1 MVITSKTVADKVAAY
16 LRHDV
21 TLAELV
27 DWAENALMVGK
38 VDERNISVISAAL
51 ASLGVAD
58 VRAFGLSWEDSE
70 DLLRKLG
77 YAAHVQIVSV

>member
-27 DWAENALMVGK
+27 DWAENALMDGK
-38 VDERNISVISAAL
+38 VDERNVSVISAAL
-51 ASLGVAD
+51 ARLGVAD